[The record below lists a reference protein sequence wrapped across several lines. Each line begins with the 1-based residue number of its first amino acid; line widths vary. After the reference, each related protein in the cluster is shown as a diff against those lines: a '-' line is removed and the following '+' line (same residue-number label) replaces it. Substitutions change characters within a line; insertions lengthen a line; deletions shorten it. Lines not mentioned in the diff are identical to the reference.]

1 MKINIM
7 KKLLLLALFMLG
19 GFYTYAQTKE
29 ELNAE
34 KATKNDSIAAIQGR
48 VDDIQAKD
56 RCFTGLESW
65 SFWNNRREF
74 FRV

>member
-1 MKINIM
+1 M

-48 VDDIQAKD
+48 VDDIQAKID
-56 RCFTGLESW
+56 ALPGWKVGAFGTIGG
-65 SFWNNRREF
+65 SFS
-74 FRV
+74 